1 MHHQEYNQSS
11 HKYSLRSAV
20 LYKEKTKKRIKL
32 CSKNTDFM
40 RFIVRLSQSSSPKWR
55 VYLPYLDLM

>member
-1 MHHQEYNQSS
+1 MTLEPFSIYFVIGR
-11 HKYSLRSAV
+11 L
-20 LYKEKTKKRIKL
+20 LYIRKKTKKKRIKL

-40 RFIVRLSQSSSPKWR
+40 RFIVRLSQFSSSKLR

>member
-1 MHHQEYNQSS
+1 MLAFH
-11 HKYSLRSAV
+11 LPTTV
-20 LYKEKTKKRIKL
+20 DKEPEKKRIKL

-40 RFIVRLSQSSSPKWR
+40 RFIVRLSQFSSSKLR